1 MNIDERNLLITMLV
15 TILFIQVAEILGYF
29 ITIVIYLLIIFLILK
44 NN

>member
-1 MNIDERNLLITMLV
+1 MNIDKRNLLITMLV

-29 ITIVIYLLIIFLILK
+29 TTIAIYLLIILVILK